1 MLTVQEPKR
10 SEVGELLVS
19 ASARMEHVE
28 QAQGFAAFT
37 YNVVDGRPSCVRTSK
52 ATTSARRGLAPSDG
66 NKRACPDR
74 QPGPRK
80 RAARAAAP
88 AAAERA
94 EGAKPVTAGRG
105 QPTPKSFER
114 ARRGAA
120 AFGAAGRRSGEPI
133 DLTCTSSCGSEDAAA
148 VPSAAKVQQKLVG
161 AERELRMR
169 RHELDDTRNQLKEK
183 KAQTKELLAEVQK
196 LSNGLQSL
204 EGRRAG
210 LEAELTRVKAA
221 ADERT
226 SVLEARLL
234 DAAAMHG
241 EGSLDVHSF
250 VERLHERLSSAV
262 KLELPTGARSAG
274 ELADQLAASV
284 GNVIAEQRGL
294 AAAATREAAE
304 ERRAREQADAALVRA
319 GQAAAV
325 EAEAKLNSQLAS
337 LQEDKARQV
346 WGLQQQMAAMK
357 EEHERRLAEQRGE
370 INALER
376 QV

>member
-1 MLTVQEPKR
+1 M
-10 SEVGELLVS
+10 
-19 ASARMEHVE
+19 A
-28 QAQGFAAFT
+28 
-37 YNVVDGRPSCVRTSK
+37 D
-52 ATTSARRGLAPSDG
+52 D
-66 NKRACPDR
+66 
-74 QPGPRK
+74 
-80 RAARAAAP
+80 AP
-88 AAAERA
+88 AC
-94 EGAKPVTAGRG
+94 
-105 QPTPKSFER
+105 
-114 ARRGAA
+114 
-120 AFGAAGRRSGEPI
+120 GEPI
-133 DLTCTSSCGSEDAAA
+133 DLTSTSSCGSEDAAA

-325 EAEAKLNSQLAS
+325 EAEAKLNTQLAS